1 MAGSRIET
9 RSKARAATRRN
20 VNIVEMEAVIGKRR
34 AALRGQVIN
43 AIKAAGPS
51 REREPNANEDEVM
64 TDQSDDET
72 AVEAEAEVKVSKFP
86 VTSIEKADPP
96 DGETDGEWYEY
107 VIGIGSSVIKG
118 KRSGSLK
125 AVTAYVKEYAENL
138 NERSALGYSS
148 YAARKVQK

>member
-1 MAGSRIET
+1 
-9 RSKARAATRRN
+9 
-20 VNIVEMEAVIGKRR
+20 
-34 AALRGQVIN
+34 
-43 AIKAAGPS
+43 
-51 REREPNANEDEVM
+51 M
-64 TDQSDDET
+64 TDQADD
-72 AVEAEAEVKVSKFP
+72 EVKVEVKASKFP
-86 VTSIEKADPP
+86 VTSIEKAEPP
-96 DGETDGEWYEY
+96 AGESGGEWYEY